1 MHIHFVDI
9 HIYVIYNDISHDI
22 ILGGI
27 TKKKSYTKLKITIDR
42 WKWSSKKC
50 QVTHRKTEKE
60 NIKTKNR
67 EQKERKIKS
76 DRFFKSQTPQTHQ

>member
-1 MHIHFVDI
+1 MYTYVY
-9 HIYVIYNDISHDI
+9 IYIYQHDI